1 MTNKYKGGTNMERD
15 NYGATGRC
23 SQCEYVNI
31 KNFYCE
37 KINKNVYVHV
47 LHGNIN
53 FNCPFRNERKF
64 VITRRNE
71 R

>member
-1 MTNKYKGGTNMERD
+1 MMERD

-23 SQCEYVNI
+23 SLCEYVNI
-31 KNFYCE
+31 KNFHCE
-37 KINKNVYVHV
+37 KTCTNVYPNV

-53 FNCPFRNERKF
+53 FSCPFRNERKF

-71 R
+71 L